1 MADQATVSRGGNGVP
16 IDAPAMAMVS
26 NLAEFGNDFATL
38 AELQAKLAAI
48 DMKESAGRAA
58 LPAGLLAGALVLL
71 LGSVPVLL
79 AGVAGLIA
87 RYLGIGPEWALL
99 LTAAVALAAAAALGA
114 MAVSRLGRSFSS
126 FQRSREELTRN
137 VSWIKTVLTYSG
149 RSAPSQRRRV

>member
-1 MADQATVSRGGNGVP
+1 MADQATVSRGNGVP
-16 IDAPAMAMVS
+16 IDAPATAMVS

-48 DMKESAGRAA
+48 DLKESAGHAA
-58 LPAGLLAGALVLL
+58 LPAGLLAAALVLL

-79 AGVAGLIA
+79 AGVATLIA
-87 RYLGIGPEWALL
+87 RYTGIAPDWALL
-99 LTAAVALAAAAALGA
+99 LTAVVALALAAVLGA
-114 MAVSRLGRSFSS
+114 LAASRLGRSFSS
-126 FQRSREELTRN
+126 FQRSRDELARN